1 MSKLTLKQSECRHFI
16 ASMET
21 LGLVASFL
29 ARRAPFSEFAAG
41 SLIDALQH
49 QLSTNCHVCL
59 VENEQ
64 LIGYLG
70 WLPTTVALGELWR
83 RDETVLTMVPDGA
96 ADAVALTIIASD
108 TSEGARALIRAARM
122 LNPAR
127 RVYFKREQ
135 GGGQTRKSSVLNL
148 R

>member
-1 MSKLTLKQSECRHFI
+1 MHSECRHFI

-21 LGLVASFL
+21 LGLVVSFL
-29 ARRAPFSEFAAG
+29 SRRAPFSEFAAG

-49 QLSTNCHVCL
+49 QLSSNCHVCL

-64 LIGYLG
+64 LTGYLG
-70 WLPTTVALGELWR
+70 WLPITVALGEQWK
-83 RDETVLTMVPDGA
+83 RDGSILTIVPDDV

-108 TSEGARALIRAARM
+108 TPEGARALIRAARM

-127 RVYFKREQ
+127 RVYFKRET
-135 GGGQTRKSSVLNL
+135 GGGSARKASVLNL
-148 R
+148 S